1 MCFSV
6 LRWRRADGGVVVC
19 AQVKLKSDVESRGI
33 EVEDDIVDYVQN
45 RHGGESGIVYCHKKA
60 TVESCAMALRA
71 AGVTAAAF
79 HGSVKNAT
87 KDKNLTKWL
96 SGEISVMCA
105 TVAFGM
111 GVDKPDV
118 RFVVHH
124 DMPKSP
130 EGLVQEAG
138 RAGRDRFPAES
149 LVYYDEGDLSLFE
162 FLVKK
167 NVKEGDDTRKMKQE
181 LDRLQNVSR
190 PGGFFNLWVGG
201 RSI

>member
-1 MCFSV
+1 MVFLVFCDD
-6 LRWRRADGGVVVC
+6 WRGMVVC
-19 AQVKLKSDVESRGI
+19 VQVKLKSDVESRGI
-33 EVEDDIVDYVQN
+33 EVEDDIADYVQT

-71 AGVTAAAF
+71 AGITAAPF
-79 HGSVKNAT
+79 HGSVKP
-87 KDKNLTKWL
+87 KDKDENLTKWL
-96 SGEISVMCA
+96 SGEILVMCA

-111 GVDKPDV
+111 GVDKADV

-149 LVYYDEGDLSLFE
+149 LVYCKSPSQSSPLYVMSCIQAF
-162 FLVKK
+162 F
-167 NVKEGDDTRKMKQE
+167 
-181 LDRLQNVSR
+181 DRLLMIDR
-190 PGGFFNLWVGG
+190 
-201 RSI
+201 R